1 MNCPICRKKHR
12 KFPYKCE
19 RISNKLTDIDRAIM
33 QVYLKS
39 KKFDIDSEVNTLQGW
54 SDIIMNRK

>member
-1 MNCPICRKKHR
+1 MNCPICGKKHR
-12 KFPYKCE
+12 KFPHKCE
-19 RISNKLTDIDRAIM
+19 RISNKLTDMDRAIM